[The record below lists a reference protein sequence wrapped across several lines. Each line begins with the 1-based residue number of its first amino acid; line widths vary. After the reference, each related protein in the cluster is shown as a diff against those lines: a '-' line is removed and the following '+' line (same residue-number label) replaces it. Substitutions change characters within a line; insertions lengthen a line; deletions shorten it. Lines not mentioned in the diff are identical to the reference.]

1 MPTRRDFILGTGAA
15 ALALALPR
23 AIRAAESDRKPKL
36 AVLTTVYRKYSHSDH
51 IAGRFLFGYSLDG
64 KHHQPPYEIASMY
77 VDQIRDDN
85 LSVGLSERFGFRH
98 CKNVREA
105 LTLGGDKLAVD
116 GVLLIAEH
124 GDYPVNEIGQ
134 IEYPRYEM
142 FAEIVAEFRRS
153 GRTVPVFNDKHFSYN
168 WVKAKQMYDWSRELK
183 FPLQAGSSLPVTWR
197 IPELEFPLETR
208 FDSALVAAYSHPE
221 VYGFHALE
229 TLQCHLERRAGGETG
244 VARVQAFKGAD
255 VWKQGEKGAWPM
267 DLLESALARSQ
278 SCNIGKVRDN
288 VLDPLVYV
296 VEYRDGQK
304 GAVALLNGHVEDFN
318 FAARVKGE
326 KTPRSTLHMLPARPG
341 VKYFD
346 ALTYNIE
353 RMLQAGKAVIPPERT
368 LLVSGILEAALQSKA
383 QGSRVV
389 ETPYLDVS
397 YRAPEDSG
405 YFHGPIDPQGE
416 LDAHTN
422 NARGGG

>member
-1 MPTRRDFILGTGAA
+1 MPNRRDFLLTTGAA
-15 ALALALPR
+15 ALSLALPR
-23 AIRAAESDRKPKL
+23 SVRAAEGDRKPKL
-36 AVLTTVYRKYSHSDH
+36 AVITTVYRQYSHSDH

-64 KHHQPPYEIASMY
+64 KHHQPPYEVASMY
-77 VDQIRDDN
+77 VDQIGDN
-85 LSVGLSERFGFRH
+85 NTSLGLSKRFGFRH
-98 CKNVREA
+98 CQDVREA

-124 GDYPVNEIGQ
+124 GDCPVNEIGQ

-142 FAEIVAEFRRS
+142 FSEIVAEFRRS
-153 GRTVPVFNDKHFSYN
+153 SRSVPVFNDKHFSYN
-168 WVKAKQMYDWSRELK
+168 WAKAKQMYDWSRELK

-208 FDSALVAAYSHPE
+208 FDSALVAAYHHPE

-244 VARVQAFKGAD
+244 VARVQAFQGDD
-255 VWKQGEKGAWPM
+255 VWKQGEKGAWPL
-267 DLLESALARSQ
+267 DLLEPALARSY
-278 SCNIGKVRDN
+278 SCNIGSVREN
-288 VLDPLVYV
+288 VANPLVYTI
-296 VEYRDGQK
+296 EYRDGQK
-304 GAVALLNGHVEDFN
+304 GSIALLNGHVEDFT

-326 KTPRSTLHMLPARPG
+326 KTPRSTLHMLPSRPG

-353 RMLQAGKAVIPPERT
+353 RMLQAGQAVIPPERT

-383 QGSRVV
+383 QGSKVI
-389 ETPYLDVS
+389 ETPHLAVS
-397 YRAPEDSG
+397 YRAPTDSG
-405 YFHGPIDPQGE
+405 VFRGPIDPQGE

-422 NARGGG
+422 NARR